1 MPKFYG
7 NSNVQSRYRIYLLVN
22 FGKTLEFNTFFCYTY
37 IDANFHCGVAFM
49 KLICFDIGDK
59 RIGVATSDPFM
70 SMALPQKT
78 YWRKNFKKDIE
89 YLIELAKSV
98 GATRIVC
105 GLPVNFDGSPS
116 VQTDITSSFIAALKE
131 ATDIEVVT
139 NDERFTTKL
148 ATRDLIS
155 ANVRRE
161 DRKNYVDSIAA
172 SYILEDYINK
182 LKNQEN

>member
-1 MPKFYG
+1 
-7 NSNVQSRYRIYLLVN
+7 
-22 FGKTLEFNTFFCYTY
+22 
-37 IDANFHCGVAFM
+37 M

-89 YLIELAKSV
+89 YLVTLAKDV

-116 VQTDITSSFIAALKE
+116 SQTEVTRTFIEALKA
-131 ATDIEVVT
+131 ATSIEVVC

-161 DRKNYVDSIAA
+161 DRKNFVDSVAA

-182 LKNQEN
+182 LKNQESKHD

>member
-1 MPKFYG
+1 
-7 NSNVQSRYRIYLLVN
+7 
-22 FGKTLEFNTFFCYTY
+22 
-37 IDANFHCGVAFM
+37 M

-59 RIGVATSDPFM
+59 RIGVACSDPFM

-89 YLIELAKSV
+89 YLANLAKEK

-105 GLPVNFDGSPS
+105 GLPLNFDGSVAP
-116 VQTDITSSFIAALKE
+116 QTEITLSFIEALKS
-131 ATDIEVVT
+131 ATDIEIVT

-148 ATRDLIS
+148 ATRDLIL

-161 DRKNYVDSIAA
+161 DRKNYVDSVAA
-172 SYILEDYINK
+172 SYILEDYMNK
-182 LKNQEN
+182 LKNEQ

>member
-1 MPKFYG
+1 
-7 NSNVQSRYRIYLLVN
+7 
-22 FGKTLEFNTFFCYTY
+22 
-37 IDANFHCGVAFM
+37 M

-59 RIGVATSDPFM
+59 RVGVATSDPFM

-89 YLIELAKSV
+89 NLVNLAKEV

-116 VQTDITSSFIAALKE
+116 QQTAVTASFIEELKK
-131 ATDIEVVT
+131 ATDIEIVT

-148 ATRDLIS
+148 ATRDLIM
-155 ANVRRE
+155 ADVRRE
-161 DRKNYVDSIAA
+161 DRKNFVDSIAA
-172 SYILEDYINK
+172 SYILEDYMNK
-182 LKNQEN
+182 LKNQENNHD